1 MQKRIIPIALLF
13 TTCFFINLSYAQLN
27 DQRNQNAAISDS
39 LVALY
44 RNGFGKSERLYTGTE
59 YMGYVRRP
67 KGHPFFISDQF
78 LPATISFDGAD
89 YKDSILYDLV
99 NDVVVVS
106 DPTEQYNINV
116 VNDKVKAFEVASH
129 KFVRLDGIYLRLNQ
143 FEPGYYEELYN
154 GKLQVFVRHKKQI
167 NSHTVQSEVVS
178 EYVQYDVYLIRKGEE
193 FIRVF
198 NNNSLLDAL
207 DDHRGEVR
215 RFMHEQNLDFRK
227 DPVNTLRLVAAFF
240 DGKSTIDESQNRR
253 TNK

>member
-13 TTCFFINLSYAQLN
+13 TNCFFVNQSSAQLN
-27 DQRNQNAAISDS
+27 EQRTQNATISDS

-67 KGHPFFISDQF
+67 KGHPFFMSDQF

-106 DPTEQYNINV
+106 DPTGQYNINV
-116 VNDKVKAFEVASH
+116 VNDKIKAFEVASH
-129 KFVRLDGIYLRLNQ
+129 RFVRLDGPYLRLIQ

-167 NSHTVQSEVVS
+167 NSHTVQSDVVS

-253 TNK
+253 TYK